1 MADPRAPLIVEVTR
15 GNLVE
20 SRHACAAAITDADG
34 GVVRHWGD
42 IGQPIYGRSAIKP
55 LLALGLVETGAAGA
69 FGLGDAEIALACA
82 SHDGEPR
89 HLATLHA
96 WLSRVGL
103 TVANLECGPHLP
115 FHEASARALI
125 REGREPDAGY
135 NNCSGKHAGMLTTAV
150 HMGEPTRGY
159 VRFEHPVQQ
168 RLLGIL
174 EQMTG
179 EALAAAPRGVDGCG
193 IPTIAIAIGDTA
205 MAMARMA
212 DTAALPQARAAA
224 ARRVLTAMTAEPAM
238 DGGSAQFGT
247 LVMQATGGR
256 VALKT
261 GAEGVFTAAI
271 PHRGLGICVKALDG
285 AGRAAEVAM
294 GDILVDLGVI
304 EADERAKLAKRLRP
318 PVINRAGLEV
328 GQIRAAAEASF

>member
-1 MADPRAPLIVEVTR
+1 MADTRPPLIVEVTR

-20 SRHACAAAITDADG
+20 SRHRCAAAITDAEG

-42 IGQPIYGRSAIKP
+42 IEQPIYGRSAIKP
-55 LLALGLVETGAAGA
+55 LLALGLVETGAAEA
-69 FGLGDAEIALACA
+69 FGLGDAEIAFACA

-89 HLATLHA
+89 HISTLHA
-96 WLSRVGL
+96 WLARVGL
-103 TVANLECGPHLP
+103 GVGDLECGPHLP

-159 VRFEHPVQQ
+159 IRFEHPVQQ

-179 EALAAAPRGVDGCG
+179 QSLSEAPRGVDGCG
-193 IPTIAIAIGDTA
+193 IPTIGIPIGNTA

-212 DTAALPQARAAA
+212 DTGNLSPARAAA
-224 ARRVLTAMTAEPAM
+224 AKRVLAAMTAEPGM
-238 DGGSAQFGT
+238 VGGASQFGT
-247 LVMQATGGR
+247 HVMQATGGR

-271 PHRGLGICVKALDG
+271 PHRGLGICVKAQDG

-294 GDILVDLGVI
+294 GGILVDLGVI
-304 EADERAKLAKRLRP
+304 ESEERELLAKRLSP

-328 GQIRAAAEASF
+328 GRIRAAAEAAF

>member
-20 SRHACAAAITDADG
+20 SRHACAAAITDAEG

-42 IGQPIYGRSAIKP
+42 IEQPIYGRSAIKP
-55 LLALGLVETGAAGA
+55 LLALGLVETGAAEA
-69 FGLGDAEIALACA
+69 FSLDDAEIALACA

-89 HLATLHA
+89 HISTLHA
-96 WLSRVGL
+96 WLARVGL
-103 TVANLECGPHLP
+103 TVADLECGPHLP
-115 FHEASARALI
+115 SDEASARALI

-159 VRFEHPVQQ
+159 IRLEHPVQQ

-174 EQMTG
+174 EQMSG
-179 EALAAAPRGVDGCG
+179 QALSDAPRGIDGCG
-193 IPTIAIAIGDTA
+193 IPTIGITIGNTA

-212 DTAALPQARAAA
+212 DTAALPAARAAA
-224 ARRVLTAMTAEPAM
+224 ARRVLAAMAAEPVM
-238 DGGSAQFGT
+238 VGGTAKFGT
-247 LVMQATGGR
+247 QVMQATGGR
-256 VALKT
+256 VVLKS
-261 GAEGVFTAAI
+261 GAEGVFAAAI
-271 PHRGLGICVKALDG
+271 PHRGLGICVKVLDG

-304 EADERAKLAKRLRP
+304 EADEREKLAKRLRP
-318 PVINRAGLEV
+318 PVVNRAGLEV
-328 GQIRAAAEASF
+328 GQIRTAVEAAF